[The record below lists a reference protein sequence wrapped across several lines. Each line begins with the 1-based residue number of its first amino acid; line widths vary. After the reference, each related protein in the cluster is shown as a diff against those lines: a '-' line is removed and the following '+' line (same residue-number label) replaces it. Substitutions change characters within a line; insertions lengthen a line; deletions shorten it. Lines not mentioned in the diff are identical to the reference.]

1 MAGSELIVPGSHFSL
16 KMQFPKEKIMAR
28 KDLNPKVDRRQFLA
42 GAIAAGAASA
52 ISSPNAVAA
61 EPAKPAPR
69 APSALPP
76 SAKTAAAE
84 SAIPL
89 LNQ

>member
-1 MAGSELIVPGSHFSL
+1 
-16 KMQFPKEKIMAR
+16 MAR

-52 ISSPNAVAA
+52 ISAPNAVAA

-89 LNQ
+89 EITRFIWGCTAVYCRQPWCIPD